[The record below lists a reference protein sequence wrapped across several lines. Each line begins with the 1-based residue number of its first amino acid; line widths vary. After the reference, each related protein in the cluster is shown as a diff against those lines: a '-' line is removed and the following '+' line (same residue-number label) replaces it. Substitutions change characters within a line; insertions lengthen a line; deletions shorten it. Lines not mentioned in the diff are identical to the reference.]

1 MCVRD
6 LSLKVRH
13 STFLPGLEVR
23 MCQPRFP
30 FPFNKLDV
38 LVGRDV
44 ADLVDDLLHLMMY
57 LL

>member
-1 MCVRD
+1 M
-6 LSLKVRH
+6 KVRH
-13 STFLPGLEVR
+13 STFLPGLEMR
-23 MCQPRFP
+23 MCQSRLP

-57 LL
+57 LLG